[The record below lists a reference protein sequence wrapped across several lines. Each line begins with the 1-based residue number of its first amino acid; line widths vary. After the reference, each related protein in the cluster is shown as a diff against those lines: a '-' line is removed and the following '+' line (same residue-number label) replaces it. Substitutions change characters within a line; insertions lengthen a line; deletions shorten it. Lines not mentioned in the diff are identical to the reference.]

1 MKYAAI
7 SIPASYGRL
16 DSSPAPGTVAGIILG
31 SVCGFIFLLYLIY
44 LGISSGRRFGSA
56 PSTSVSGTGTE
67 ISEARSSRFRRPRRR
82 RDDVVEVEEGRSDG
96 DSRIVV
102 EESMTSRSRSRDP
115 NLVEVIEEEEGR
127 SRSGVGRKGG
137 RGYRRDRYEDSE
149 YGSSGY

>member
-44 LGISSGRRFGSA
+44 LGISSGRRFSST
-56 PSTSVSGTGTE
+56 PSTVAGTGTE
-67 ISEARSSRFRRPRRR
+67 VSERSSRRSSRFRRGPGSRR

-102 EESMTSRSRSRDP
+102 EESMTSGGRSRDEG
-115 NLVEVIEEEEGR
+115 LVEVIEEEEGR
-127 SRSGVGRKGG
+127 ERPGRKG
-137 RGYRRDRYEDSE
+137 RGGIGGIDK
-149 YGSSGY
+149 